1 MLCSTG
7 SQDDRGPVVLYLAR
21 NARLGSFAE
30 IIGRSGGNRI
40 VPSHIEPCF
49 WHSMEFN
56 LNERSD
62 VEETASLQADF
73 EPVIDRKR
81 GKGTPS

>member
-1 MLCSTG
+1 MTVDHSSSIWQEMHALGAGIIAGKEREEYLPTSRKPVFWHK
-7 SQDDRGPVVLYLAR
+7 DR
-21 NARLGSFAE
+21 F
-30 IIGRSGGNRI
+30 
-40 VPSHIEPCF
+40 
-49 WHSMEFN
+49 HSMEFN

-81 GKGTPS
+81 GSIN